1 MNTLPIRRFESA
13 GAAAAPSF
21 KSRTE
26 VPDRYRW
33 SLADIY
39 AADADFDR
47 GFAEIEKSIA
57 RLAGLRG
64 SLTHSAD
71 SLLAALRQRD
81 EASAQLEKLVLYA
94 GLKYHEDM
102 SVGDAQGRW
111 DRVQTLSTRAA
122 EATSWMTP
130 EILSIPAET
139 MKKWLAGSADLRVY
153 AHALDDIQRQ
163 REHVLS
169 SREEEL
175 LAMAGEIA
183 AAPENIY
190 SRFTNTNLDF
200 PTIKDESGA
209 DVKLSMARYSA
220 FLYSRDRR
228 VRRDSFVGLHE
239 TYAAKANTLSALLS
253 AQVKQHIFYARARRY
268 SSCLAS
274 ALDGP
279 NIPVA
284 VYDNLIA
291 AIGRHVDKLHR
302 YVALRK
308 KLMRLEEVHAYD
320 LYVPL
325 VDAPDEKIP
334 YDEAI
339 ETVLRGLAPLGEEY
353 VATMRRAAGS
363 RWIDVYETPNKR
375 SGAYSWGTYLTHPY
389 LLLNY
394 NGTMHDRSTIAH
406 EMGHAMHSWYTT
418 KSQPM
423 VYGSYATFCAEV
435 ASTVNEVLLADHLMK
450 TARND
455 IERLLILQG
464 EIDGIRTTVF
474 RQTLFAEYEKLIHDH
489 AESGEALT
497 GEYLTQTYA
506 SLVRK
511 YYGPGLSMDDCL
523 AFEGLRIPHF
533 FREFYVYTY
542 ATSHCAAMSIGRRIL
557 AGDRAAV
564 DGHLRFLS
572 AGCSRYPI
580 DILKLAGVDM
590 TTPAAIEDT
599 MRVFDETLNEFD
611 ELFSRTASN

>member
-1 MNTLPIRRFESA
+1 MGHDPAIIVNRSNFERYGSREEVPAKYRWNLDDVFPDSDRFEQA
-13 GAAAAPSF
+13 FRDVQAQIN
-21 KSRTE
+21 E
-26 VPDRYRW
+26 
-33 SLADIY
+33 
-39 AADADFDR
+39 
-47 GFAEIEKSIA
+47 
-57 RLAGLRG
+57 LAGLKG
-64 SLTHSAD
+64 SLAASGEA
-71 SLLAALRQRD
+71 LLAALRLRD
-81 EASAQLEKLVLYA
+81 GTSAQLEKLALYA
-94 GLKYHEDM
+94 GLSYHEDM
-102 SVGDAQGRW
+102 SRSEAQARW
-111 DRVQTLSTRAA
+111 DRVQNLSTRAA

-130 EILSIPAET
+130 EILALPAAT
-139 MKKWLAGSADLRVY
+139 LKSWLEQSADLRVY

-169 SREEEL
+169 PREEEL
-175 LAMAGEIA
+175 LAMAGEMA

-220 FLYSRDRR
+220 FLYSRQRR
-228 VRRDSFVGLHE
+228 VRRDAFLGLHE

-268 SSCLAS
+268 PSCLAA

-284 VYDNLIA
+284 VYENLIA
-291 AIGRHVDKLHR
+291 TIGRHVDKLHR
-302 YVALRK
+302 YVGLRK

-325 VDAPDEKIP
+325 VDAPEEKIP

-339 ETVLRGLAPLGEEY
+339 ETVLRGLAPLGADY
-353 VATMRRAAGS
+353 VATMRRAAES

-418 KSQPM
+418 KNQPM

-435 ASTVNEVLLADHLMK
+435 ASTVNEVLLADHLLK

-455 IERLLILQG
+455 VERLLILQQ

-474 RQTLFAEYEKLIHDH
+474 RQTLFAEYEKLIHAR
-489 AESGEALT
+489 AEAGEALT
-497 GEYLTQTYA
+497 GEFLGEAYA
-506 SLVRK
+506 ELVRK
-511 YYGPGLSMDDCL
+511 YYGPDLVIDECL
-523 AFEGLRIPHF
+523 KAEALRIPHF

-557 AGDRAAV
+557 AGDGAAV
-564 DGHLRFLS
+564 EGHLEFLS

-580 DILKLAGVDM
+580 DILRLAGVDM
-590 TTPAAIEDT
+590 TTPAAIEET
-599 MRVFDETLNEFD
+599 MGVFDRLLDEFD
-611 ELFSRTASN
+611 ELYRRAAVG